1 MKMIWFLFGFC
12 LFVFMPSLFYVLF
25 SLPPEQTQGFVQK
38 IFFFHVPSAF
48 AMYLLAVVG
57 MIFSILY
64 LFLKKNFYDQL
75 ARANLYIA
83 CLFGAL
89 VMISGPIWAKPIW
102 GVYWTWDPRLTTSL
116 ILFVLLIAYVVVR
129 QLFHESSPQKAA
141 RIGAVISIFAVV
153 DIPLVHLSA
162 KLLRGLHPSVLNNPE
177 GLPDSFRTGLE
188 MMVLSFFLL
197 ASLLVFISF
206 KLICLNDRAQQLEG
220 EF

>member
-12 LFVFMPSLFYVLF
+12 LFIFMPSLFYVLF

-48 AMYLLAVVG
+48 SMYLLAVLG
-57 MIFSILY
+57 MIFSILF

-116 ILFVLLIAYVVVR
+116 ILFVLLIVYVVVR
-129 QLFHESSPQKAA
+129 QLFRESSPQRAA

-162 KLLRGLHPSVLNNPE
+162 KLLRGLHPSVLSNPE
-177 GLPDSFRTGLE
+177 GLPDSYRTGLE

-197 ASLLVFISF
+197 AALLVFISF
-206 KLICLNDRAQQLEG
+206 RLIQLNDRAQQLEG